1 MPRSWLT
8 PAFAVQ
14 RSALPVTRVMAS
26 RGGRTVS
33 ESPCESSPFHVCPSL
48 SVNRYWLVV
57 IAEYGLPPA
66 GAPAAGVEQM
76 GGGAVPLTY
85 ATRRLPAATT
95 RNPSPAA
102 IPGVVI
108 PEFCS
113 SRAEKGAP

>member
-1 MPRSWLT
+1 MT

-14 RSALPVTRVMAS
+14 RSALPVTRVIAS

-33 ESPCESSPFHVCPSL
+33 ESACESRGFQVCPSL

-66 GAPAAGVEQM
+66 GAPSAGVEQM

-95 RNPSPAA
+95 SNPSPAA
-102 IPGVVI
+102 MPVVGV
-108 PEFCS
+108 P
-113 SRAEKGAP
+113 